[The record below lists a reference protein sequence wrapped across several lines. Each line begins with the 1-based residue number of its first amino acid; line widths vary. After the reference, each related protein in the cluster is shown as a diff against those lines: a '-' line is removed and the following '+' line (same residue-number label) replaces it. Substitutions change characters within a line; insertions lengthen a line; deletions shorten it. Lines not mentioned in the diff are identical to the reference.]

1 MVNFGLL
8 TTAFMWLMFTH
19 QIDFLEDHI
28 SAPRDRC
35 TLEFIHASE
44 NGQDVLAHMSPGMG
58 VPPAIF

>member
-1 MVNFGLL
+1 
-8 TTAFMWLMFTH
+8 MWLMFTH